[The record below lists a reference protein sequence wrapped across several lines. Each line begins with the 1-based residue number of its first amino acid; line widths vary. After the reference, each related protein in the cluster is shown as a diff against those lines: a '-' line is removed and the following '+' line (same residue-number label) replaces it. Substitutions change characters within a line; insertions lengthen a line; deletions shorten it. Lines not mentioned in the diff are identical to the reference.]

1 MALLYIKAIHIIFVV
16 TWFAG
21 LFYMVRLFI
30 YHVEAE
36 DKPDKKVLQD
46 QFTIMES
53 KLWNI
58 ITTPAML
65 LTLISGI
72 TMLIIDPSY
81 LQFGWMHIKISFVLV
96 LLIYHI
102 LSGRMLRK
110 LKKGTLDMTT
120 GQLRLWNELATLLLV
135 AIVFIV
141 VMQST
146 LNWIWGL
153 IGLAG
158 LALILVIGIRIYKR
172 FKGTG

>member
-1 MALLYIKAIHIIFVV
+1 MVLLYIKAIHIVFVV

-21 LFYMVRLFI
+21 LFYIVRLFI

-36 DKPDKKVLQD
+36 DNPDKKILQN

-58 ITTPAML
+58 ITTPSMI
-65 LTLISGI
+65 LTLITGI
-72 TMLIIDPSY
+72 AMLIINPSY

-110 LKKGTLDMTT
+110 LKKGTLKMTS

-141 VMQST
+141 VMQNT

-158 LALILVIGIRIYKR
+158 LALILVTGIRIYKR
-172 FKGTG
+172 FKGIE

>member
-1 MALLYIKAIHIIFVV
+1 MVLLYIKAIHIIFVV

-21 LFYMVRLFI
+21 LFYIVRLFI

-36 DKPDKKVLQD
+36 DNPDKKVLQN

-58 ITTPAML
+58 ITTPAMI

-72 TMLIIDPSY
+72 AMLIINPSY
-81 LQFGWMHIKISFVLV
+81 LQFGWMLIKISFVLI

-110 LKKGTLDMTT
+110 LKKGTLKMTS

-135 AIVFIV
+135 AIVLIV
-141 VMQST
+141 VMQNT

-158 LALILVIGIRIYKR
+158 LALILVIGIRVYKR
-172 FKGTG
+172 FKAIK

>member
-1 MALLYIKAIHIIFVV
+1 MVLLYIKAIHIVFVV

-21 LFYMVRLFI
+21 LFYIVRLFI

-36 DKPDKKVLQD
+36 DNPDKKILQN

-58 ITTPAML
+58 ITTPSMI
-65 LTLISGI
+65 LTLITGI
-72 TMLIIDPSY
+72 AMLIINPSY

-110 LKKGTLDMTT
+110 LKKGTLKMTS

-141 VMQST
+141 VIQNT
-146 LNWIWGL
+146 LRWIWGL

-158 LALILVIGIRIYKR
+158 LALILVTGIRIYKR
-172 FKGTG
+172 FKGIE

>member
-1 MALLYIKAIHIIFVV
+1 MVLLYIKAIHIVFVV

-21 LFYMVRLFI
+21 LFYLVRLFI

-36 DKPDKKVLQD
+36 DNPDKKILQN

-58 ITTPAML
+58 ITTPSMI
-65 LTLISGI
+65 LTLITGI
-72 TMLIIDPSY
+72 AMLIINPSY

-110 LKKGTLDMTT
+110 LKKGTLKMTS

-141 VMQST
+141 VMQNT

-158 LALILVIGIRIYKR
+158 LALILVTGIRIYKR
-172 FKGTG
+172 FKGIE

>member
-1 MALLYIKAIHIIFVV
+1 MVLLYIKAIHIIFVV

-21 LFYMVRLFI
+21 LFYIVRLFI

-36 DKPDKKVLQD
+36 DNPNKKVLQN

-58 ITTPAML
+58 ITTPAMI

-72 TMLIIDPSY
+72 AMLIINPSY
-81 LQFGWMHIKISFVLV
+81 LQFGWMHIKISFVLI

-110 LKKGTLDMTT
+110 LKKGTLKMTS

-135 AIVFIV
+135 AIVLIV
-141 VMQST
+141 VMQNT

-158 LALILVIGIRIYKR
+158 LALILVIGIRVYKR
-172 FKGTG
+172 FKAIK

>member
-1 MALLYIKAIHIIFVV
+1 MVLLYIKAIHIVFVV

-21 LFYMVRLFI
+21 LFYIVRLFI

-36 DKPDKKVLQD
+36 DNPNKKVLQN

-58 ITTPAML
+58 ITTPSMI
-65 LTLISGI
+65 LTLITGI
-72 TMLIIDPSY
+72 AMLIINPSY

-110 LKKGTLDMTT
+110 LKKGTLKMTS

-141 VMQST
+141 VMQNT

-158 LALILVIGIRIYKR
+158 LALILVTGIRIYKR
-172 FKGTG
+172 FKGIE

>member
-21 LFYMVRLFI
+21 LFYIVRLFI

-36 DKPDKKVLQD
+36 DKIDKKVLQD

-58 ITTPAML
+58 ITTPSML

-72 TMLIIDPSY
+72 SMLIINPSY

-96 LLIYHI
+96 LLLYHI

-110 LKKGTLDMTT
+110 LKKGTLKMTA

-141 VMQST
+141 VMQNT

-158 LALILVIGIRIYKR
+158 LALILIIGIRVYKR
-172 FKGTG
+172 FKGIE